1 MSADLMYAQFL
12 QGSSDFAGKS
22 MIKASQE
29 QKAYEDYLD
38 NATQLQQ
45 GLVDFSPNDSFDV
58 DQMLGDAG
66 YNSVQQDLA
75 NAGFDPYRPFIT
87 HGLYQGGR
95 GIQKL
100 AGWSA
105 KTIAPKASAK
115 VASKFAAKAGSRFI
129 PGLGWVLA
137 GADVGQYFMPKGYG
151 PYDLFGLAPNNPI
164 SELLSW

>member
-66 YNSVQQDLA
+66 YNSVQQDLT
-75 NAGFDPYRPFIT
+75 NAGFDPFRPMT
-87 HGLYQGGR
+87 AYYGGK
-95 GIQKL
+95 GIQSL

-105 KTIAPKASAK
+105 KKIAPRASAK

-137 GADVGQYFMPKGYG
+137 GADVCQYFMPKGYG
-151 PYDLFGLAPNNPI
+151 HYYLFCLSPNNPI
-164 SELLSW
+164 SEL